1 VNTIEYWAGKDGD
14 AYHQRQTVTDQANV
28 RYFANALAQHDPASA
43 IELGCGDGRNM
54 KALLQLH
61 PLMRFVGV
69 DVNLGALK
77 QAAEYGCTV
86 GMSAADPKIHAAVM
100 PADLVYT
107 KGVLIHIP
115 PDQLPAVYDN
125 IYHLSNDLILIGEYY
140 APQRTEILY
149 RGQTGKLWKADF
161 AGELMDFYPDLTL
174 VDYGFHYHRD
184 RYPQDDITW
193 FLLRKMSKSEMG

>member
-1 VNTIEYWAGKDGD
+1 MNTIEYWAGQDGD

-28 RYFANALAQHDPASA
+28 NYFANALRNYDPASA

-61 PLMRFVGV
+61 PLMRFHGV
-69 DVNLGALK
+69 DVNLSALK
-77 QAAEYGCTV
+77 WAIEYGRISC
-86 GMSAADPKIHAAVM
+86 MSIADQELQTWIS

-115 PDQLPAVYDN
+115 PEQLPAVYDN
-125 IYHLSNDLILIGEYY
+125 LYNLSNHLILIGEYY
-140 APQRTEILY
+140 SPRREEILY

-161 AGELMDFYPDLTL
+161 AGELMDRYPDLKL

-184 RYPQDDITW
+184 KYPQDDITF
-193 FLLRKMSKSEMG
+193 FLLKKP